1 MKAGQL
7 FNLGF
12 IFMVKLPL
20 KLAATVL
27 LNIANYIAP
36 GPLFTFLDKR
46 IPPHPMPNPG
56 EFKST
61 KDMEFLFSLD
71 RVARRV
77 RMEVRDVIKPAQLG
91 EKAPD
96 IELMDL
102 DSRKN
107 SSLLSLARAGRPL
120 VLNFGSCT

>member
-1 MKAGQL
+1 MKAVQL

-46 IPPHPMPNPG
+46 IPPHPMPFPS
-56 EFKST
+56 EFQST

-107 SSLLSLARAGRPL
+107 TSLLSLARAGRPL

>member
-1 MKAGQL
+1 MKASQL

-46 IPPHPMPNPG
+46 IPPHPIPFPS
-56 EFKST
+56 EFQST
-61 KDMEFLFSLD
+61 KDMKFLFSLE

-77 RMEVRDVIKPAQLG
+77 RMEVRDVFKPAQLG

-107 SSLLSLARAGRPL
+107 TSLLSLARVGRPL

>member
-1 MKAGQL
+1 MKAVQL

-20 KLAATVL
+20 KLAATVI
-27 LNIANYIAP
+27 LNVANYIAP
-36 GPLFTFLDKR
+36 GPLFTFLDKK
-46 IPPHPMPNPG
+46 IPDHPMPGG
-56 EFKST
+56 EFQST
-61 KDMEFLFSLD
+61 KDMEFLFSLE

-107 SSLLSLARAGRPL
+107 TSLLSLARVGRPL